1 MRKFGVK
8 EYYEYEDFEGVHPT
22 RLRREEMLQHV
33 DAAIAGLRTAFDGR
47 HISNVSCSYVVPE
60 FPLQGGGPLTRSHP
74 DIVRKL
80 NRDTQDLHVTRYAT
94 AWNLGWFFE
103 TEAASGRYYGG
114 KVLEISGRS
123 SIRQYL
129 RKSQT
134 TFVEAIYPAVDV
146 TALDK
151 AYSARSF
158 DMVIAESVLEHVASP
173 FLAVLQMYRV
183 LRDGGHMMLMVPS
196 TCALGSHTL
205 FSLCMLPRAIRAT
218 SNPCAYG

>member
-1 MRKFGVK
+1 MKCCARDEK
-8 EYYEYEDFEGVHPT
+8 
-22 RLRREEMLQHV
+22 MLQHV

-196 TCALGSHTL
+196 TCALGSHAL